1 MRSAVGRAFASMDGK
16 ERLRCVRIVALL
28 ASNIRRPTMSAQP
41 NRKFIDEN
49 IVAAKPQY
57 SEPGTM
63 EAGLQDT
70 DGHPLREAG

>member
-1 MRSAVGRAFASMDGK
+1 
-16 ERLRCVRIVALL
+16 
-28 ASNIRRPTMSAQP
+28 MSAQP